1 MKTLFLRIL
10 FLLLLCSTFFAIFRF
25 SSQNGDESGSLSN
38 KVMTKF
44 INVFPYTKD
53 LSIATK
59 LKLIE
64 HGEPILRKLAHF
76 SIYGLVGIFI
86 MSFMSTFSI
95 RLYQKLLVSLGV
107 GLLYAISDEYHQ
119 SFVIGRGPSILDV
132 GIDTAGVF
140 AGILMVLIAISV
152 YKALVG
158 DRKNRILKKEISRNA
173 MEE

>member
-1 MKTLFLRIL
+1 MKKVFLRIL
-10 FLLLLCSTFFAIFRF
+10 FLVLLCSTFFVIFRF
-25 SSQNGDESGSLSN
+25 SSQNGEESGSLSN
-38 KVMTKF
+38 KIMTKF

-53 LSIATK
+53 LSITTK

-76 SIYGLVGIFI
+76 SIYTFVGIFI

-95 RLYQKLLVSLGV
+95 RLYQKLLVSLGI

-119 SFVIGRGPSILDV
+119 SFVVGRGPSIMDV

-140 AGILMVLIAISV
+140 AGILTVLIVISV
-152 YKALVG
+152 YKAIIG
-158 DRKNRILKKEISRNA
+158 DRKRYDIKKV
-173 MEE
+173 

>member
-1 MKTLFLRIL
+1 
-10 FLLLLCSTFFAIFRF
+10 
-25 SSQNGDESGSLSN
+25 
-38 KVMTKF
+38 
-44 INVFPYTKD
+44 
-53 LSIATK
+53 
-59 LKLIE
+59 
-64 HGEPILRKLAHF
+64 
-76 SIYGLVGIFI
+76 
-86 MSFMSTFSI
+86 
-95 RLYQKLLVSLGV
+95 LVSLGV

>member
-1 MKTLFLRIL
+1 MKTILLRIL

-25 SSQNGDESGSLSN
+25 SSQNGVESGSLSN
-38 KVMTKF
+38 RVMTKF

-53 LSIATK
+53 LSITTK

-95 RLYQKLLVSLGV
+95 RLYQKLLVSIGV
-107 GLLYAISDEYHQ
+107 GVLYAISDEYHQ
-119 SFVIGRGPSILDV
+119 SFVVGRGPSILDV
-132 GIDTAGVF
+132 GIDTIGVF
-140 AGILMVLIAISV
+140 SGILMVLIVISV

-158 DRKNRILKKEISRNA
+158 DRKNKISKEETIHYSVG
-173 MEE
+173 E